1 MSVFRLEDVS
11 PSRLDDL
18 VWVCSRGRST
28 PSHLRGVEL
37 KKAWVLEMLDRWGP
51 VAKIA
56 YAGGQPVGQVLYYPA
71 SMDPD
76 TRHLGHTVL
85 YIRCIYCPFP
95 EHQRMGIGRALL
107 EAVIGEAVERGFKA
121 VVASGF
127 NTGEYLP
134 LPEFYRR
141 MGFKHSGVE
150 NYYVL
155 TLRGEPPRPQPR
167 APRPLPG
174 DEGRALVFYSP
185 KCQFSLEFAE
195 SVKRLIES
203 VLPSYPVVLI
213 NYWEEPGEFLSRG
226 RPAVMVNGVEI
237 RAWAW
242 DREQFIK
249 EVLRAAGGGQ

>member
-141 MGFKHSGVE
+141 MGFKHTGVE
-150 NYYVL
+150 KL
-155 TLRGEPPRPQPR
+155 LR
-167 APRPLPG
+167 ANS
-174 DEGRALVFYSP
+174 EGRAA
-185 KCQFSLEFAE
+185 QA
-195 SVKRLIES
+195 
-203 VLPSYPVVLI
+203 
-213 NYWEEPGEFLSRG
+213 
-226 RPAVMVNGVEI
+226 PAQGPQ
-237 RAWAW
+237 APPW
-242 DREQFIK
+242 
-249 EVLRAAGGGQ
+249 G